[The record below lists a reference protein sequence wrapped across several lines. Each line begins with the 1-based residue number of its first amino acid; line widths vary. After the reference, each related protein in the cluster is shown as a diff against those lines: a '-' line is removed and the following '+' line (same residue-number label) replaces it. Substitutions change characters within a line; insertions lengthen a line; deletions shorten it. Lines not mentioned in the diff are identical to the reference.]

1 VFGILKAT
9 KNASA
14 KGPDPKNIA
23 IRISLIYPR
32 ILLIRVKKL
41 NVVVDLNKFI
51 NHIGLKFAS
60 IIYIIIINEKI

>member
-1 VFGILKAT
+1 MFGILKAT
-9 KNASA
+9 KNASDN
-14 KGPDPKNIA
+14 GPYPKNIA